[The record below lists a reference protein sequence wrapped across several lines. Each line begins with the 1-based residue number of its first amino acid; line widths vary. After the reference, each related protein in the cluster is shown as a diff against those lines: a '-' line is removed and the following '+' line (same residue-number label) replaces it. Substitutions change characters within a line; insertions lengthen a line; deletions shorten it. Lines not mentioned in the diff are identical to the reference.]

1 MKLGS
6 KDKNNMKLFTRV
18 EPGTS
23 SVRITYEDNVFVLG
37 SCFAD
42 SVGSRMRNAGFNV
55 CVNPFGTLYNPLS
68 IAKAIKRLDSGKP
81 FTEDECVEMGAGAGL
96 VCSFSHHTSFA
107 RAEAADFLEGANA
120 VLKEASLK
128 WKSCNK
134 VIISLGTVWCYFR
147 EGEVVSNCL
156 KRPQA
161 EFERKALSLERT
173 AAVLREITESNPGKE
188 FIFTVS
194 PIRHLADG
202 AHANQLSKAT
212 LLLAVEEVLGPGRE
226 YFPAYE
232 ILMDELRDYRFY
244 AEDLAHPSHVAEEY
258 IWENFISFAVPEDQK
273 GRIEENLKA
282 WRRSQ
287 HRPMH

>member
-1 MKLGS
+1 
-6 KDKNNMKLFTRV
+6 MKLFTSLNIGKSDV
-18 EPGTS
+18 KIS
-23 SVRITYEDNVFVLG
+23 IDDYIFVLG

-42 SVGSRMRNAGFNV
+42 SVGNRMRNAGFNA

-68 IAKAIKRLDSGKP
+68 IAKAIKRLESGEP
-81 FTEDECVEMGAGAGL
+81 FTADDCVLMGAGAGL

-107 RAEAADFLEGANA
+107 RADAAEFLLNANASLQEAA
-120 VLKEASLK
+120 LK

-147 EGEVVSNCL
+147 GGEVVSNCL

-161 EFERKALSLERT
+161 EFERRALTLEQTRAT
-173 AAVLREITESNPGKE
+173 LKEIVDANPDKE

-212 LLLAVEEVLGPGRE
+212 LLLAVEAVRGPGRE

-244 AEDLAHPSHVAEEY
+244 AEDLTHPSHVAEEY
-258 IWENFISFAVPEDQK
+258 IWENFLDFAVPPEQME
-273 GRIEENLKA
+273 RIEENLKA

>member
-1 MKLGS
+1 
-6 KDKNNMKLFTRV
+6 MKLFTRV

-23 SVRITYEDNVFVLG
+23 TVEISYNDNVFVLG

-42 SVGSRMRNAGFNV
+42 SVGMRLLNSGFSV

-68 IAKAIKRLDSGKP
+68 IAKAIERLDSGRP
-81 FTEDECVEMGAGAGL
+81 FSKEECVRMGAGADL

-107 RAEAADFLEGANA
+107 RADEADFLAGANA
-120 VLKEASLK
+120 SLQEAALR
-128 WKSCNK
+128 WKTCNK
-134 VIISLGTVWCYFR
+134 VIISLGTVWCYFHN
-147 EGEVVSNCL
+147 GEVVSNCL

-161 EFERKALSLERT
+161 EFERKALSLAQT
-173 AAVLREITESNPGKE
+173 SAALRSIIESDPGKE

-202 AHANQLSKAT
+202 AHANQLSKST
-212 LLLAVEEVLGPGRE
+212 LLLAVQDVLGPGRE

-244 AEDLAHPSHVAEEY
+244 AEDLSHPSHVAEEY
-258 IWENFISFAVPEDQK
+258 IWENFISFAVPEDQRA
-273 GRIEENLKA
+273 RIAENLKA
-282 WRRSQ
+282 WKRTQ
-287 HRPMH
+287 HRPLH

>member
-1 MKLGS
+1 
-6 KDKNNMKLFTRV
+6 MKLFTRV

-23 SVRITYEDNVFVLG
+23 SVGISYNDNVFVLG

-42 SVGSRMRNAGFNV
+42 SVGMRLLNSGFSV

-68 IAKAIKRLDSGKP
+68 IAKAIERLDSGRP
-81 FTEDECVEMGAGAGL
+81 FSKEECVRMGAGADL

-107 RAEAADFLEGANA
+107 RADEADFLAGANA
-120 VLKEASLK
+120 SLQEAALR
-128 WKSCNK
+128 WKTCNK
-134 VIISLGTVWCYFR
+134 VIISLGTVWCYFHN
-147 EGEVVSNCL
+147 GEVVSNCL

-161 EFERKALSLERT
+161 EFERKALSLAQT
-173 AAVLREITESNPGKE
+173 SAALRSIIESDPGKE

-202 AHANQLSKAT
+202 AHANQLSKST
-212 LLLAVEEVLGPGRE
+212 LLLAVQDVLGPGRE

-244 AEDLAHPSHVAEEY
+244 AEDLSHPSHVAEEY
-258 IWENFISFAVPEDQK
+258 IWENFISFAIPEDQRA
-273 GRIEENLKA
+273 RIAENLKA
-282 WRRSQ
+282 WKRSQ
-287 HRPMH
+287 HRPLH

>member
-1 MKLGS
+1 
-6 KDKNNMKLFTRV
+6 MKLFTSLNIGKSDV
-18 EPGTS
+18 KIS
-23 SVRITYEDNVFVLG
+23 IDDYIFVLG

-42 SVGSRMRNAGFNV
+42 SVGNRMRNAGFNA

-68 IAKAIKRLDSGKP
+68 IAKAIKRLDSGEP
-81 FTEDECVEMGAGAGL
+81 FTADDCVLMGAGAGL

-107 RAEAADFLEGANA
+107 RADAAEFLLNANA
-120 VLKEASLK
+120 SLQEAVLK

-147 EGEVVSNCL
+147 GGEVVSNCL

-161 EFERKALSLERT
+161 EFERRALTLEQTRAT
-173 AAVLREITESNPGKE
+173 LKEIVDANPDKE

-212 LLLAVEEVLGPGRE
+212 LLLAVEAVRGPGHE

-244 AEDLAHPSHVAEEY
+244 AEDLTHPSHVAEEY
-258 IWENFISFAVPEDQK
+258 IGENFLDFAVPPEQME
-273 GRIEENLKA
+273 RIEENLKA

>member
-1 MKLGS
+1 
-6 KDKNNMKLFTRV
+6 MKLFTRV

-23 SVRITYEDNVFVLG
+23 SVRISFEDNVFVLG

-68 IAKAIKRLDSGKP
+68 IAKSIKRLDSGKP

-107 RAEAADFLEGANA
+107 RAEAADFLEGAN
-120 VLKEASLK
+120 VILKEASLK

-147 EGEVVSNCL
+147 DGEVVSNCL
-156 KRPQA
+156 KRQQA

-244 AEDLAHPSHVAEEY
+244 AEDLAHPSHAAEEY

-273 GRIEENLKA
+273 GRIEEYLKA

>member
-1 MKLGS
+1 
-6 KDKNNMKLFTRV
+6 MKLFTRV

-23 SVRITYEDNVFVLG
+23 SVEISYNDNVFVLG

-42 SVGSRMRNAGFNV
+42 SVGMRLLNSGFSV

-68 IAKAIKRLDSGKP
+68 IAKAIDRLDSGKP
-81 FTEDECVEMGAGAGL
+81 FTKDECVRMGAGADL

-107 RAEAADFLEGANA
+107 RADEADFLTGANA
-120 VLKEASLK
+120 SLQEAALR
-128 WKSCNK
+128 WKTCNK
-134 VIISLGTVWCYFR
+134 VIISLGTVWCYFHD
-147 EGEVVSNCL
+147 GEVVSNCL

-161 EFERKALSLERT
+161 EFERKALSLAQT
-173 AAVLREITESNPGKE
+173 SAALRGIIESNPGKE

-202 AHANQLSKAT
+202 AHANQLSKST
-212 LLLAVEEVLGPGRE
+212 LLLAVQDVLGPGRE

-244 AEDLAHPSHVAEEY
+244 AEDLSHPSHVAEEY
-258 IWENFISFAVPEDQK
+258 IWENFISFAVPEDQRA
-273 GRIEENLKA
+273 RIAENLKA
-282 WRRSQ
+282 WKRTQ
-287 HRPMH
+287 HRPLH

>member
-1 MKLGS
+1 
-6 KDKNNMKLFTRV
+6 MKLFTRV
-18 EPGTS
+18 ETGTS
-23 SVRITYEDNVFVLG
+23 TVGISYDDNIFVLG

-42 SVGSRMRNAGFNV
+42 SVGARMRNAGFNV
-55 CVNPFGTLYNPLS
+55 SVNPFGTLYNPLS
-68 IAKAIKRLDSGKP
+68 IAKAIRRLDSGEP
-81 FTEDECVEMGAGAGL
+81 FTVDDCVLMGAGAGL

-107 RAEAADFLEGANA
+107 RADAAEFLTVANA
-120 VLKEASLK
+120 SLQEASLK
-128 WKSCNK
+128 WKTCNK
-134 VIISLGTVWCYFR
+134 VIVSLGTIWCYFKDD
-147 EGEVVSNCL
+147 EVVSNCL

-161 EFERKALSLERT
+161 EFERKALSLEQT
-173 AAVLREITESNPGKE
+173 AAVLRGIVRDNPGKE

-212 LLLAVEEVLGPGRE
+212 LMLAVQDVMGPGCE

-258 IWENFISFAVPEDQK
+258 IWENFISFAVPKDQME
-273 GRIEENLKA
+273 RIEENLKA

>member
-1 MKLGS
+1 
-6 KDKNNMKLFTRV
+6 MKLFTRV

-23 SVRITYEDNVFVLG
+23 SVEISYNDNVFVLG

-42 SVGSRMRNAGFNV
+42 SVGMRLLNSGFNV

-68 IAKAIKRLDSGKP
+68 IAKAIERLDSGRP
-81 FTEDECVEMGAGAGL
+81 FSKEECVRMGAGADL

-107 RAEAADFLEGANA
+107 RADEADFVVGANA
-120 VLKEASLK
+120 SLQDAALR
-128 WKSCNK
+128 WKTCNK
-134 VIISLGTVWCYFR
+134 VIISLGTVWCYFHD
-147 EGEVVSNCL
+147 GEVVSNCL

-161 EFERKALSLERT
+161 EFERKALSLAQT
-173 AAVLREITESNPGKE
+173 SAALRSIIESNPGKE

-202 AHANQLSKAT
+202 AHANQLSKST
-212 LLLAVEEVLGPGRE
+212 LLLAVQDVLGPGRE

-244 AEDLAHPSHVAEEY
+244 AEDLSHPSHVAEEY
-258 IWENFISFAVPEDQK
+258 IWENFISFAVPEDQRA
-273 GRIEENLKA
+273 RIAENLKA
-282 WRRSQ
+282 WKRTQ
-287 HRPMH
+287 HRPLH

>member
-1 MKLGS
+1 
-6 KDKNNMKLFTRV
+6 MKLFTRV

-23 SVRITYEDNVFVLG
+23 TVEISYNDNVFVLG

-42 SVGSRMRNAGFNV
+42 SVGMRLLNSGFSV

-68 IAKAIKRLDSGKP
+68 IAKAIERLDSGRP
-81 FTEDECVEMGAGAGL
+81 FSKEECVRMGAGADL

-107 RAEAADFLEGANA
+107 RADEADFLTGANA
-120 VLKEASLK
+120 SLQEAALR
-128 WKSCNK
+128 WKTCNK
-134 VIISLGTVWCYFR
+134 VIISLGTVWCYFHD
-147 EGEVVSNCL
+147 GEVVSNCL

-161 EFERKALSLERT
+161 EFERKALSLAQTST
-173 AAVLREITESNPGKE
+173 ALRGIIEANPGKE

-202 AHANQLSKAT
+202 AHANQLSKST
-212 LLLAVEEVLGPGRE
+212 LLLAVQDVLGPGRE

-244 AEDLAHPSHVAEEY
+244 AEDLSHPSHVAEEY
-258 IWENFISFAVPEDQK
+258 IWENFISFAVPEDQRA
-273 GRIEENLKA
+273 RIAENLKA
-282 WRRSQ
+282 WKRTQ
-287 HRPMH
+287 HRPLH

>member
-1 MKLGS
+1 
-6 KDKNNMKLFTRV
+6 MKLFTRV

-23 SVRITYEDNVFVLG
+23 SVEISYNDNVFVLG

-42 SVGSRMRNAGFNV
+42 SVGMRLLNSGFSV

-68 IAKAIKRLDSGKP
+68 IAKAIDRLDSGKP
-81 FTEDECVEMGAGAGL
+81 FTKDECVRMGAGADL

-107 RAEAADFLEGANA
+107 RADEADFLTGANA
-120 VLKEASLK
+120 SLQEAALR
-128 WKSCNK
+128 WKTCNK
-134 VIISLGTVWCYFR
+134 VIISLGTVWCYFHN
-147 EGEVVSNCL
+147 GEVVSNCL

-161 EFERKALSLERT
+161 EFERKALSLAQT
-173 AAVLREITESNPGKE
+173 SAALRGIIESNPGKE

-202 AHANQLSKAT
+202 AHANQLSKST
-212 LLLAVEEVLGPGRE
+212 LLLAVQDVLGPGRE

-244 AEDLAHPSHVAEEY
+244 AEDLSHPSHVAEEY
-258 IWENFISFAVPEDQK
+258 IWENFISFAVPEDQRA
-273 GRIEENLKA
+273 RIAENLKA
-282 WRRSQ
+282 WKRTQ
-287 HRPMH
+287 HRPLH

>member
-1 MKLGS
+1 
-6 KDKNNMKLFTRV
+6 MKLFTSLNIGKSAV
-18 EPGTS
+18 KL
-23 SVRITYEDNVFVLG
+23 SVQDNILVLG

-42 SVGSRMRNAGFNV
+42 SVGARMLHSGMNV

-68 IAKAIKRLDSGKP
+68 IAKAVRRLSSGEP
-81 FTEDECVEMGAGAGL
+81 FKAEDCVQMGAGAEL
-96 VCSFSHHTSFA
+96 ICSFSHHTSFA
-107 RAEAADFLEGANA
+107 RKEQEEFLSNANASLAEACN
-120 VLKEASLK
+120 K

-134 VIISLGTVWCYFR
+134 VIISFGTVWCYFHD
-147 EGEVVSNCL
+147 GEVVSNCL

-161 EFERKALSLERT
+161 EFERKALSLAQTT
-173 AAVLREITESNPGKE
+173 AALRGIVEENPDKE

-212 LLLAVEEVLGPGRE
+212 LLLAVEDVLGPGRE

-232 ILMDELRDYRFY
+232 ILLDELRDYRFY
-244 AEDLAHPSHVAEEY
+244 AEDLSHPRNVAEEY
-258 IWENFISFAVPEDQK
+258 IWEKFVDFAVPEDQWETLS
-273 GRIEENLKA
+273 RNLKA
-282 WRRSQ
+282 WRHSQ

>member
-1 MKLGS
+1 
-6 KDKNNMKLFTRV
+6 MKLFTRV

-23 SVRITYEDNVFVLG
+23 TVEISYNDNVFVLG

-42 SVGSRMRNAGFNV
+42 SVGMRLLNSGFNV

-68 IAKAIKRLDSGKP
+68 IAKAIERLDSGRP
-81 FTEDECVEMGAGAGL
+81 FSKEECVRMGAGADL

-107 RAEAADFLEGANA
+107 RADEADFLAGANA
-120 VLKEASLK
+120 SLQDAALR
-128 WKSCNK
+128 WKTCNK
-134 VIISLGTVWCYFR
+134 VIISLGTVWCYFHN
-147 EGEVVSNCL
+147 GEVVSNCL

-161 EFERKALSLERT
+161 EFERKALSLAQT
-173 AAVLREITESNPGKE
+173 SAALRGIIESNPGKE

-202 AHANQLSKAT
+202 AHANQLSKST
-212 LLLAVEEVLGPGRE
+212 LLLAVQDVLGPGRE

-244 AEDLAHPSHVAEEY
+244 AEDLSHPSHVAEEY
-258 IWENFISFAVPEDQK
+258 IWENFISFAVPEDQRA
-273 GRIEENLKA
+273 RIAENLKA
-282 WRRSQ
+282 WKRTQ
-287 HRPMH
+287 HRPLH

>member
-1 MKLGS
+1 
-6 KDKNNMKLFTRV
+6 MKLFTRV

-23 SVRITYEDNVFVLG
+23 TVEISYNDNVFVLG

-42 SVGSRMRNAGFNV
+42 SVGMRLLNSGFNV

-68 IAKAIKRLDSGKP
+68 IAKAIERLDSGRP
-81 FTEDECVEMGAGAGL
+81 FSKEECVRMGAGADL

-107 RAEAADFLEGANA
+107 RADEADFLADANA
-120 VLKEASLK
+120 SLQDAALR
-128 WKSCNK
+128 WKTCNK
-134 VIISLGTVWCYFR
+134 VIISLGTVWCYFHD
-147 EGEVVSNCL
+147 GEVVSNCL

-161 EFERKALSLERT
+161 EFERKALSLAQT
-173 AAVLREITESNPGKE
+173 SAALRGIIEANPGKE

-202 AHANQLSKAT
+202 AHANQLSKST
-212 LLLAVEEVLGPGRE
+212 LLLAVQDVLGPGRE

-244 AEDLAHPSHVAEEY
+244 AEDLSHPSHVAEEY
-258 IWENFISFAVPEDQK
+258 IWENFISFAVPEDQRA
-273 GRIEENLKA
+273 RIAENLKA
-282 WRRSQ
+282 WKRTQ
-287 HRPMH
+287 HRPLH

>member
-1 MKLGS
+1 
-6 KDKNNMKLFTRV
+6 MKLFTRV

-23 SVRITYEDNVFVLG
+23 SVRISYEDNIFVLG

-42 SVGSRMRNAGFNV
+42 SVGSKLANAGFNV

-68 IAKAIKRLDSGKP
+68 IAKAIKRLGDGNP
-81 FTEDECVEMGAGAGL
+81 FTEDDCVPMGAGAGL

-107 RAEAADFLEGANA
+107 KADAADFLYGANA
-120 VLKEASLK
+120 SLQEAALK
-128 WKSCNK
+128 WKTCNK
-134 VIISLGTVWCYFR
+134 VIISLGTIWCYFKD
-147 EGEVVSNCL
+147 GEVVSNCL

-161 EFERKALSLERT
+161 EFERKALSLQET
-173 AAVLREITESNPGKE
+173 AAVLKEIVQENPDKE

-212 LLLAVEEVLGPGRE
+212 LMLAVQEVLGPGRE

-258 IWENFISFAVPEDQK
+258 IWENFISFAVPQDQRE
-273 GRIEENLKA
+273 RIGENLRV

>member
-1 MKLGS
+1 
-6 KDKNNMKLFTRV
+6 MKLFTRV

-23 SVRITYEDNVFVLG
+23 KVAITYEDNIFVLG

-42 SVGSRMRNAGFNV
+42 TVGARLSNAGFNV

-68 IAKAIKRLDSGKP
+68 IAKAVKRLDSGEP
-81 FTEDECVEMGAGAGL
+81 FTTEDCVRMGAGVDL

-107 RAEAADFLEGANA
+107 RAEAAEFLAGANA
-120 VLKEASLK
+120 SLMEAADK

-134 VIISLGTVWCYFR
+134 VIISLGTIWCYFR
-147 EGEVVSNCL
+147 QGEVVSNCL

-161 EFERKALSLERT
+161 EFERKALSLEQT
-173 AAVLREITESNPGKE
+173 TAVLRGIVEDNPDKE

-212 LLLAVEEVLGPGRE
+212 LLLAVDSVQGPGVE

-244 AEDLAHPSHVAEEY
+244 AEDLSHPSHVAEEY
-258 IWENFISFAVPEDQK
+258 IWENFISFAVPDGQRA
-273 GRIEENLKA
+273 RIEENLKA

>member
-1 MKLGS
+1 
-6 KDKNNMKLFTRV
+6 MKLFTRAD
-18 EPGTS
+18 PGTS
-23 SVRITYEDNVFVLG
+23 AVTVSYDDHIFVMG

-42 SVGSRMRNAGFNV
+42 VVGARMLNAGFDV
-55 CVNPFGTLYNPLS
+55 CANPFGTLYNPLS
-68 IAKAIKRLDSGKP
+68 IAKAIKRLGSGEP
-81 FTEDECVEMGAGAGL
+81 FTIDDCVRMGAGADL

-107 RAEAADFLEGANA
+107 KADAAEFLAGANA
-120 VLKEASLK
+120 SLKEAAEK
-128 WKSCNK
+128 WKTCNK
-134 VIISLGTVWCYFR
+134 VIISLGTIWCYFR
-147 EGEVVSNCL
+147 DGEVVSNCL

-161 EFERKALSLERT
+161 EFERKALGLEQT
-173 AAVLREITESNPGKE
+173 AAVLRSVVESNPDKE

-202 AHANQLSKAT
+202 AHANQLSKST
-212 LLLAVEEVLGPGRE
+212 LLLAVESVLGPGRE

-258 IWENFISFAVPEDQK
+258 IWENFISFAVPEQQRP
-273 GRIEENLKA
+273 RIEENLKA

>member
-1 MKLGS
+1 
-6 KDKNNMKLFTRV
+6 MKLFTRV

-23 SVRITYEDNVFVLG
+23 SVRISFEDNVFVLG

-42 SVGSRMRNAGFNV
+42 SVGGRMLNAGFNV

-81 FTEDECVEMGAGAGL
+81 FTTEECVEMGAGAGL

-107 RAEAADFLEGANA
+107 RANVADFLEGANES
-120 VLKEASLK
+120 LKEASFK

-134 VIISLGTVWCYFR
+134 VIISLGTIWCYFR
-147 EGEVVSNCL
+147 DGEVVSNCL

-161 EFERKALSLERT
+161 EFERRALTLEQTRAT
-173 AAVLREITESNPGKE
+173 LQDIVDAYPDKE

-212 LLLAVEEVLGPGRE
+212 LLLAVEAVRGPGRE

-244 AEDLAHPSHVAEEY
+244 AEDLTHPSHVAEEY
-258 IWENFISFAVPEDQK
+258 IWENFLNFAVPSEQMD
-273 GRIEENLKA
+273 RIEVNLKA

>member
-1 MKLGS
+1 
-6 KDKNNMKLFTRV
+6 MKLFTRV

-23 SVRITYEDNVFVLG
+23 TVEISYNDNVFVLG

-42 SVGSRMRNAGFNV
+42 SVGMRLLNSGFSV

-68 IAKAIKRLDSGKP
+68 IAKAIERLDSGRP
-81 FTEDECVEMGAGAGL
+81 FSKEECVRMGAGADL

-107 RAEAADFLEGANA
+107 RADEADFLAGANA
-120 VLKEASLK
+120 SLQEAALR
-128 WKSCNK
+128 WKTCNK
-134 VIISLGTVWCYFR
+134 VIISLGTVWCYFHD
-147 EGEVVSNCL
+147 GEVVSNCL

-161 EFERKALSLERT
+161 EFERKALSLAQT
-173 AAVLREITESNPGKE
+173 SAALRSIIESNPGKE

-202 AHANQLSKAT
+202 AHANQLSKST
-212 LLLAVEEVLGPGRE
+212 LLLAVQDVLGPGRE

-244 AEDLAHPSHVAEEY
+244 AEDLSHPSHVAEEY
-258 IWENFISFAVPEDQK
+258 IWENFISFAVPEDQRA
-273 GRIEENLKA
+273 RIAENLKA
-282 WRRSQ
+282 WKRTQ
-287 HRPMH
+287 HRPLH

>member
-1 MKLGS
+1 
-6 KDKNNMKLFTRV
+6 MKLFTRV

-23 SVRITYEDNVFVLG
+23 SVEISYNDNVFVLG

-42 SVGSRMRNAGFNV
+42 SVGMRLLNSGFSV

-68 IAKAIKRLDSGKP
+68 IAKAIERLDSGRP
-81 FTEDECVEMGAGAGL
+81 FSKEECVRMGAGADL

-107 RAEAADFLEGANA
+107 RADEADFLAGANA
-120 VLKEASLK
+120 SLQEAALR
-128 WKSCNK
+128 WKTCNK
-134 VIISLGTVWCYFR
+134 VIISLGPVWCYFHN
-147 EGEVVSNCL
+147 GEVVSNCL

-161 EFERKALSLERT
+161 EFERKALSLAQT
-173 AAVLREITESNPGKE
+173 SAALRGIIESNPDKE

-202 AHANQLSKAT
+202 AHANQLSKST
-212 LLLAVEEVLGPGRE
+212 LLLAVQDVLGPGRE

-244 AEDLAHPSHVAEEY
+244 AEDLSHPSHVAEEY
-258 IWENFISFAVPEDQK
+258 IWENFISFAV
-273 GRIEENLKA
+273 
-282 WRRSQ
+282 
-287 HRPMH
+287 

>member
-1 MKLGS
+1 
-6 KDKNNMKLFTRV
+6 MKLFTSLNIGKSDV
-18 EPGTS
+18 KIS
-23 SVRITYEDNVFVLG
+23 IDDYIFVLG

-42 SVGSRMRNAGFNV
+42 SVGNRMRNAGFNA

-68 IAKAIKRLDSGKP
+68 IAKAIKRLESGEP
-81 FTEDECVEMGAGAGL
+81 FTADDCVLMGAGAGL

-107 RAEAADFLEGANA
+107 RADAAEFLLNANASLQEAA
-120 VLKEASLK
+120 LK

-147 EGEVVSNCL
+147 GGEVVSNCL

-161 EFERKALSLERT
+161 EFERRALTLEQTRAT
-173 AAVLREITESNPGKE
+173 LKEIVDANPDKE

-212 LLLAVEEVLGPGRE
+212 LLLAVEAVRGRGRE

-244 AEDLAHPSHVAEEY
+244 AEDLTHPSHVAEEY
-258 IWENFISFAVPEDQK
+258 IWENFLDFAVPPEQME
-273 GRIEENLKA
+273 RIEENLKA

>member
-1 MKLGS
+1 MKLY
-6 KDKNNMKLFTRV
+6 TRV

-23 SVRITYEDNVFVLG
+23 TVRISFEDSVFVLG

-42 SVGSRMRNAGFNV
+42 AIGARLRNAGMDA

-68 IAKAIKRLDSGKP
+68 IAKAIKRLESGEP
-81 FTEDECVEMGAGAGL
+81 FTVEDCVLMGAGAGL
-96 VCSFSHHTSFA
+96 VCSFWHHTSFA
-107 RAEAADFLEGANA
+107 RAAAEEFLENANA
-120 VLKEASLK
+120 SLSQASLK

-134 VIISLGTVWCYFR
+134 VIISLGTVWSYFHN
-147 EGEVVSNCL
+147 GQVVSNCL
-156 KRPQA
+156 KLPQA
-161 EFERKALSLERT
+161 EFQRKALSLEQT
-173 AAVLREITESNPGKE
+173 TAVLKEIVDGNPDKE

-212 LLLAVEEVLGPGRE
+212 LLLAVQDVLGPGRE

-232 ILMDELRDYRFY
+232 ILLDELRDYRFY

-258 IWENFISFAVPEDQK
+258 IWENFISFAVPEDQRE
-273 GRIEENLKA
+273 RIAENLKQ
-282 WRRSQ
+282 WRHSQ

>member
-1 MKLGS
+1 
-6 KDKNNMKLFTRV
+6 MKLFTRV

-23 SVRITYEDNVFVLG
+23 SVEISYNDNVFVLG

-42 SVGSRMRNAGFNV
+42 SVGMRLLNSGFSV

-68 IAKAIKRLDSGKP
+68 IAKAIERLDSGRP
-81 FTEDECVEMGAGAGL
+81 FSKEECVRMGAGADL

-107 RAEAADFLEGANA
+107 RADEADFVVGANA
-120 VLKEASLK
+120 SLQDAALR
-128 WKSCNK
+128 WKTCNK
-134 VIISLGTVWCYFR
+134 VIISLGTVWCYFHD
-147 EGEVVSNCL
+147 GEVVSNCL

-161 EFERKALSLERT
+161 EFERKALSLAQT
-173 AAVLREITESNPGKE
+173 SAALRSIIESNPGKE

-202 AHANQLSKAT
+202 AHANQLSKST
-212 LLLAVEEVLGPGRE
+212 LLLAVQDVLGPGRE

-244 AEDLAHPSHVAEEY
+244 AEDLSHPSHVAEEY
-258 IWENFISFAVPEDQK
+258 IWENFISFAVPEDQRA
-273 GRIEENLKA
+273 RIAENLKA
-282 WRRSQ
+282 WKRTQ
-287 HRPMH
+287 HRPLH

>member
-1 MKLGS
+1 
-6 KDKNNMKLFTRV
+6 MKLFTRV

-23 SVRITYEDNVFVLG
+23 TVEISYNDNVFVLG

-42 SVGSRMRNAGFNV
+42 SVGMRLLNSGFNV

-68 IAKAIKRLDSGKP
+68 IAKAIDRLDSGKP
-81 FTEDECVEMGAGAGL
+81 FTKDECVRMGAGADL

-107 RAEAADFLEGANA
+107 RADEADFLAGANA
-120 VLKEASLK
+120 SLQDAALR
-128 WKSCNK
+128 WKTCNK
-134 VIISLGTVWCYFR
+134 VIISLGTVWCYFHN
-147 EGEVVSNCL
+147 GEVVSNCL

-161 EFERKALSLERT
+161 EFERKALSLAQT
-173 AAVLREITESNPGKE
+173 SAALRSIIESNPGKE

-202 AHANQLSKAT
+202 AHANQLSKST
-212 LLLAVEEVLGPGRE
+212 LLLAVQDVLGPGRE

-244 AEDLAHPSHVAEEY
+244 AEDLSHPSHVAEEY
-258 IWENFISFAVPEDQK
+258 IWENFISFAVPEDQRA
-273 GRIEENLKA
+273 RIAENLKA
-282 WRRSQ
+282 WKRTQ
-287 HRPMH
+287 HRPLH

>member
-1 MKLGS
+1 
-6 KDKNNMKLFTRV
+6 MKLFTSLNIGKSDV
-18 EPGTS
+18 KI
-23 SVRITYEDNVFVLG
+23 SVQDNISVLG

-42 SVGSRMRNAGFNV
+42 SVGTRMLHSGLDV

-68 IAKAIKRLDSGKP
+68 IAKAVRRLTSGEP
-81 FTEDECVEMGAGAGL
+81 FKAEDCVQMGAGAGL

-107 RAEAADFLEGANA
+107 RKDQEDFLSNANA
-120 VLKEASLK
+120 SLEVACNK

-134 VIISLGTVWCYFR
+134 VIISLGTVWCYFHH
-147 EGEVVSNCL
+147 GEVVSNCL

-161 EFERKALSLERT
+161 EFERKALSLAQT
-173 AAVLREITESNPGKE
+173 TSALRGIIEENPGKE

-212 LLLAVEEVLGPGRE
+212 LLLAVQDVLGPGRE

-232 ILMDELRDYRFY
+232 ILLDELRDYRFY
-244 AEDLAHPSHVAEEY
+244 AEDLSHPSNVAEEY
-258 IWENFISFAVPEDQK
+258 IWEKFVEFAVPEDQWETLN
-273 GRIEENLKA
+273 RNLKA
-282 WRRSQ
+282 WRHSQ

>member
-1 MKLGS
+1 
-6 KDKNNMKLFTRV
+6 MKLFTRV

-23 SVRITYEDNVFVLG
+23 TVEISYNDNVFVLG

-42 SVGSRMRNAGFNV
+42 SVGMRLLNSGFNV

-68 IAKAIKRLDSGKP
+68 IAKAIDRLDSGKP
-81 FTEDECVEMGAGAGL
+81 FTKDECVRMGAGADL

-107 RAEAADFLEGANA
+107 RADEADFLAGANA
-120 VLKEASLK
+120 SLQDAALR
-128 WKSCNK
+128 WKTCNK
-134 VIISLGTVWCYFR
+134 VIISLGTVWCYFHN
-147 EGEVVSNCL
+147 GEVVSNCL

-161 EFERKALSLERT
+161 EFERKALSLAQT
-173 AAVLREITESNPGKE
+173 SAALRGIIEANPGKE

-202 AHANQLSKAT
+202 AHANQLSKST
-212 LLLAVEEVLGPGRE
+212 LLLAVQDVLGPGRE

-244 AEDLAHPSHVAEEY
+244 AEDLSHPSHVAEEY
-258 IWENFISFAVPEDQK
+258 IWENFISFAVPEDQRA
-273 GRIEENLKA
+273 RIAENLKA
-282 WRRSQ
+282 WKRTQ
-287 HRPMH
+287 HRPLH

>member
-1 MKLGS
+1 
-6 KDKNNMKLFTRV
+6 MKLFTRV

-23 SVRITYEDNVFVLG
+23 TVDITYDDNIFVLG

-42 SVGSRMRNAGFNV
+42 SVGARLSNAGFNV

-68 IAKAIKRLDSGKP
+68 IEKAIKRLGSGNS
-81 FTEDECVEMGAGAGL
+81 FTIDECVRMGAGADL

-107 RAEAADFLEGANA
+107 RPDEASFLENANAALQEAA
-120 VLKEASLK
+120 LK
-128 WKSCNK
+128 WKTCNK
-134 VIISLGTVWCYFR
+134 VIISLGTIWCYFKDD
-147 EGEVVSNCL
+147 EVVSNCL

-161 EFERKALSLERT
+161 EFERKALSLEQT
-173 AAVLREITESNPGKE
+173 SAVLRGIVQDNPDKE
-188 FIFTVS
+188 FIITVS

-212 LLLAVEEVLGPGRE
+212 LLLAVESILGPSRE

-244 AEDLAHPSHVAEEY
+244 AEDLSHPSHVAEEY
-258 IWENFISFAVPEDQK
+258 IWENFISFAVPENQRE
-273 GRIEENLKA
+273 RIAENLKA

-287 HRPMH
+287 HRPLH

>member
-1 MKLGS
+1 
-6 KDKNNMKLFTRV
+6 MKLFTRV

-23 SVRITYEDNVFVLG
+23 TVEISYNDNVFVLG

-42 SVGSRMRNAGFNV
+42 SVGMRLLNSGFNV

-68 IAKAIKRLDSGKP
+68 IAKAIERLDSGRP
-81 FTEDECVEMGAGAGL
+81 FSKEECVRMGAGADL

-107 RAEAADFLEGANA
+107 RAGEADFLAGANA
-120 VLKEASLK
+120 SLQDAALR
-128 WKSCNK
+128 WKTCNK
-134 VIISLGTVWCYFR
+134 VIISLGTVWCYFHN
-147 EGEVVSNCL
+147 GEVVSNCL

-161 EFERKALSLERT
+161 EFERKALSLAQT
-173 AAVLREITESNPGKE
+173 SAALRGIIESNPGKE

-202 AHANQLSKAT
+202 AHANQLSKST
-212 LLLAVEEVLGPGRE
+212 LLLAVQDVLGPGRE

-244 AEDLAHPSHVAEEY
+244 AEDLSHPNHVAEEY
-258 IWENFISFAVPEDQK
+258 IWENFISFAVPEDQRA
-273 GRIEENLKA
+273 RIAENLKA
-282 WRRSQ
+282 WKRTQ
-287 HRPMH
+287 HRPLH

>member
-1 MKLGS
+1 
-6 KDKNNMKLFTRV
+6 MKLFTRV

-23 SVRITYEDNVFVLG
+23 TVEITYDDNIFVLG

-42 SVGSRMRNAGFNV
+42 SVGTRLRNAGFNV

-68 IAKAIKRLDSGKP
+68 IAKAIKRLDSGEP
-81 FTEDECVEMGAGAGL
+81 FTIDDCVRMGAGADL

-107 RAEAADFLEGANA
+107 RAEQAEFLQNANA
-120 VLKEASLK
+120 CLQEAALR
-128 WKSCNK
+128 WKTCNK
-134 VIISLGTVWCYFR
+134 VIVSLGTIWCYFKDD
-147 EGEVVSNCL
+147 EVVSNCL

-161 EFERKALSLERT
+161 EFERKALTLEQT
-173 AAVLREITESNPGKE
+173 TAVLRGIVEDNPDKE

-212 LLLAVEEVLGPGRE
+212 LLLAVQDVLRPGCE

-232 ILMDELRDYRFY
+232 ILLDELRDYRFY
-244 AEDLAHPSHVAEEY
+244 AEDLSHPSHVAEEY
-258 IWENFISFAVPEDQK
+258 IWDNFISFAVPQEQRA
-273 GRIEENLKA
+273 RIDESLKA

-287 HRPMH
+287 HRPLH

>member
-1 MKLGS
+1 
-6 KDKNNMKLFTRV
+6 MKLFTRV

-23 SVRITYEDNVFVLG
+23 TVEISYNDNVFVLG

-42 SVGSRMRNAGFNV
+42 SVGMRLLNSGFSV

-68 IAKAIKRLDSGKP
+68 IAKAIDRLDSGKP
-81 FTEDECVEMGAGAGL
+81 FTKDECVRMGAGADL

-107 RAEAADFLEGANA
+107 RADEADFLTGANA
-120 VLKEASLK
+120 SLQEAALR
-128 WKSCNK
+128 WKTCNK
-134 VIISLGTVWCYFR
+134 VIISLGTVWCYFHN
-147 EGEVVSNCL
+147 GEVVSNCL

-161 EFERKALSLERT
+161 EFERKALSLAQTST
-173 AAVLREITESNPGKE
+173 ALRGIIEANPGKE

-202 AHANQLSKAT
+202 AHANQLSKST
-212 LLLAVEEVLGPGRE
+212 LLLAVQDVLGPGRE

-244 AEDLAHPSHVAEEY
+244 AEDLSHPSHVAEEY
-258 IWENFISFAVPEDQK
+258 IWENFISFAVPEDQRA
-273 GRIEENLKA
+273 RIAENLKA
-282 WRRSQ
+282 WKRTQ
-287 HRPMH
+287 HRPLH

>member
-1 MKLGS
+1 
-6 KDKNNMKLFTRV
+6 MKLFTRV

-23 SVRITYEDNVFVLG
+23 TVEISYNDNVFVLG

-42 SVGSRMRNAGFNV
+42 SVGMRLLNSGFNV

-68 IAKAIKRLDSGKP
+68 IAKAIDRLDSGKP
-81 FTEDECVEMGAGAGL
+81 FTKDECVRMGAGADL

-107 RAEAADFLEGANA
+107 RADEADFLAGANA
-120 VLKEASLK
+120 SLQDAALR
-128 WKSCNK
+128 WKTCNK
-134 VIISLGTVWCYFR
+134 VIISLGTVWCYFHN
-147 EGEVVSNCL
+147 GEVVSNCL

-161 EFERKALSLERT
+161 EFERKALSLAQT
-173 AAVLREITESNPGKE
+173 SAALRGIIDSNPGKE

-202 AHANQLSKAT
+202 AHANQLSKST
-212 LLLAVEEVLGPGRE
+212 LLLAVQDVLGPGRE

-244 AEDLAHPSHVAEEY
+244 AEDLSHPSHVAEEY
-258 IWENFISFAVPEDQK
+258 IWENFISFAVPEDQRA
-273 GRIEENLKA
+273 RIAENLKA
-282 WRRSQ
+282 WKRTQ
-287 HRPMH
+287 HRPLH

>member
-1 MKLGS
+1 
-6 KDKNNMKLFTRV
+6 MKLFTRV

-23 SVRITYEDNVFVLG
+23 SVRISYEDNIFVLG

-42 SVGSRMRNAGFNV
+42 SVGSKLANAGFNV

-68 IAKAIKRLDSGKP
+68 ISKAIKRLGDGNP
-81 FTEDECVEMGAGAGL
+81 FTEDDCVPMGAGAGL

-107 RAEAADFLEGANA
+107 KADAADFLYGANA
-120 VLKEASLK
+120 SLQEAALK
-128 WKSCNK
+128 WKTCNK
-134 VIISLGTVWCYFR
+134 VIISLGTIWCYFKD
-147 EGEVVSNCL
+147 GEVVSNCL

-161 EFERKALSLERT
+161 EFERKALSLQET
-173 AAVLREITESNPGKE
+173 AAVLKEIIQENPDKE

-212 LLLAVEEVLGPGRE
+212 LMLAVQEVLGPGRE

-258 IWENFISFAVPEDQK
+258 IWENFISFAVPQDQRE
-273 GRIEENLKA
+273 RIEENLRV

>member
-1 MKLGS
+1 
-6 KDKNNMKLFTRV
+6 MKLFTRV

-23 SVRITYEDNVFVLG
+23 TVEISYNDNVFVLG

-42 SVGSRMRNAGFNV
+42 SVGMRLLNSGFNV

-68 IAKAIKRLDSGKP
+68 IAKAIERLDSGRP
-81 FTEDECVEMGAGAGL
+81 FSKEECVRMGAGADL

-107 RAEAADFLEGANA
+107 RADEADFLAGANA
-120 VLKEASLK
+120 SLQEAALR
-128 WKSCNK
+128 WKTCNK
-134 VIISLGTVWCYFR
+134 VIISLGTVWSYFHD
-147 EGEVVSNCL
+147 GEVVSNCL

-161 EFERKALSLERT
+161 EFERKALSLAQT
-173 AAVLREITESNPGKE
+173 SAALRSIIESNPGKE

-202 AHANQLSKAT
+202 AHANQLSKST
-212 LLLAVEEVLGPGRE
+212 LLLAVQDVLGPGRE

-244 AEDLAHPSHVAEEY
+244 AEDLSHPNHVAEEY
-258 IWENFISFAVPEDQK
+258 IWENFISFAVPEDQRA
-273 GRIEENLKA
+273 RIAENLKA
-282 WRRSQ
+282 WKRTQ
-287 HRPMH
+287 HRPLH